1 MAFNTAIMLGLIRD
15 QIEALTP
22 STQADP
28 DDVFRVDIATRL
40 GGMRRNYMLDAAGAI
55 RKPRG
60 GETCSDWQTVIELTG
75 GYPEPRSEQG
85 RDTPLQNA
93 LEDSEDI
100 LEALYSWAVNHASI
114 RSFEPEMADTTD
126 DGDGGLQIS
135 RAITVTFERS

>member
-1 MAFNTAIMLGLIRD
+1 MAFNSAVLLGLMRD

-22 STQADP
+22 STVHG
-28 DDVFRVDIATRL
+28 DDLFSVDISTQL
-40 GGMRRNYMLDAAGAI
+40 TPGRRNFTLDSTGAI

-60 GETCSDWQTVIELTG
+60 GETCSDWQTVAEITAT
-75 GYPEPRSEQG
+75 YPEPRTEKG

-100 LEALYSWAVNHASI
+100 LSTLYTWAAGHASI
-114 RSFEPEMADTTD
+114 RQFEPELAQTTD
-126 DGDGGLQIS
+126 DGNGGLQIS